1 MVPTCAYPIP
11 LPFFKWRPTSDV
23 VAVYPDDLPI
33 PWSPSWTKWWLPTKT
48 PPGSYT
54 SPPNLKSLN
63 PSKSSFWWCGRPSH
77 KPFPIGVYSWLYRLY
92 RLYPLPTYIFPGWF
106 IIVAML
112 HGWFLIP
119 DKSTNTHKHT
129 LVWLWVLRLNP
140 NWGGSKLHT
149 HTPILLGFPIPDPS
163 MFTSPVP
170 SSSPWQ
176 MRWPEPGQVLVR
188 WTCWCRRRQPERNPG
203 SAANYIGFMYHDH
216 WGKNRNIR
224 SFGEK
229 KRIRC
234 VYIYIQYIY

>member
-149 HTPILLGFPIPDPS
+149 HTNITWLPHTWPFNVYVTGAFFIPLADAMARARTGACPLNMLMPETPTWEKPWLS
-163 MFTSPVP
+163 GKLHWIYVP
-170 SSSPWQ
+170 
-176 MRWPEPGQVLVR
+176 WPL
-188 WTCWCRRRQPERNPG
+188 RQKQKYKIIWR
-203 SAANYIGFMYHDH
+203 
-216 WGKNRNIR
+216 
-224 SFGEK
+224 K
-229 KRIRC
+229 KTDTMCI
-234 VYIYIQYIY
+234 YIYIQYIY